1 MNIQISDHFDYKK
14 LIRFVLPSVG
24 MMICL
29 SIYSVV
35 DGFFVSNF
43 VGKIPFAAVNFI
55 FPVLMLL
62 GAVGIVFGT
71 GGNALVSKIMGEG
84 DDDRANRVFS
94 MLIYIA
100 FGIGIVLMVG
110 GIFQIPSIAENLGAE
125 GEMLESCIVYG
136 RIILIALP
144 AYVLQ
149 NAFQSFFVTAEK
161 PQLGFAVTVAAGVS
175 NIVLDG
181 LFIVV
186 FKWGLVGAAIATASS
201 QVVGGI
207 VPCIYFAKKNSSRLH
222 LGKTHF
228 DGKALLRTCT
238 NGVSEFVTNI
248 AMSVV
253 SVLYNIQL
261 LKYAGEDGVAAYGVL
276 MYVTFI
282 FVAVFLGYSIGTA
295 PLFGYN
301 YGAKNS
307 AELKN
312 LLSRSL
318 KIISVLGVVIFIVCE
333 FGAELF
339 ASIFVGYDENLMN
352 MTAQAFKIYAIAF
365 LFMGFSIFGSGFFT
379 ALNNGLVSAA
389 ISFMRTLVF
398 EVGAVMIL
406 PIIFGIVGIWSSVVV
421 AEVISLILTIGFMI
435 GLKKKYGY

>member
-110 GIFQIPSIAENLGAE
+110 GIFLISSIAEKLGVE

>member
-1 MNIQISDHFDYKK
+1 MNIQISDHFDYKR

-55 FPVLMLL
+55 FPILMLL

-84 DDDRANRVFS
+84 DDKRANRVFS
-94 MLIYIA
+94 MLIYVA
-100 FGIGIVLMVG
+100 FGIGIVLMAG
-110 GIFQIPSIAENLGAE
+110 GILLIPAIAEKLGAE
-125 GEMLESCIVYG
+125 GEMLKGCIVYG
-136 RIILIALP
+136 RIILLALP

-161 PQLGFAVTVAAGVS
+161 PHLGFAVTVAAGVS
-175 NIVLDG
+175 NIVLDW
-181 LFIVV
+181 LCIVIL
-186 FKWGLVGAAIATASS
+186 KWGLVGAAIATASS

-207 VPCIYFAKKNSSRLH
+207 VPCIYFARKNSSRLH

-228 DGKALLRTCT
+228 DSKALMRTCT

-301 YGAKNS
+301 YGARNS

-312 LLSRSL
+312 LLGRSL
-318 KIISVLGVVIFIVCE
+318 KIISVLGVAIFMVCE
-333 FGAELF
+333 LGAELF
-339 ASIFVGYDENLMN
+339 AYIFVGYDQQLMN

-365 LFMGFSIFGSGFFT
+365 LFMGFAIFGSGFFT
-379 ALNNGLVSAA
+379 ALNNGLVSAV

-406 PIIFGIVGIWSSVVV
+406 PVFFGLTGIWSSVVV
-421 AEVISLILTIGFMI
+421 AEVIALVLTTAFM
-435 GLKKKYGY
+435 LALRKKYGY